1 VIVIR
6 HWSPWKAEC
15 DECERRSL
23 VDPVRQ
29 LSETTRHGVR
39 LNAVQVTSAS
49 ESSDKHLQYRCAED
63 LRKGDVGL
71 RFAIERL
78 RWR

>member
-39 LNAVQVTSAS
+39 LNAV
-49 ESSDKHLQYRCAED
+49 
-63 LRKGDVGL
+63 
-71 RFAIERL
+71 
-78 RWR
+78 